1 MKIAHALPAFALAHL
16 VLIGCGSGSAV
27 HGSTRAGFATFPPSL
42 TALAP
47 NSSPVNS
54 VPFTMTVSGSNFTP
68 DATVFW
74 NGTPQQTAFVNANE
88 LMVAVTHTD
97 LMFAG
102 FAQIYVR
109 TAGMNSNTVNFNV
122 SVQ

>member
-1 MKIAHALPAFALAHL
+1 MRVAYILLGLVLAHL
-16 VLIGCGSGSAV
+16 ILMGCGSGSAV
-27 HGSTRAGFATFPPSL
+27 HGSTRAGFATFSPSL
-42 TALAP
+42 SALVP

-54 VPFTMTVSGSNFTP
+54 VPFAMTVNGTNFTP

-74 NGTPQQTAFVNANE
+74 NGTSQQTTFVNANE
-88 LMVAVTHTD
+88 LLVAVTESD

-102 FAQIYVR
+102 PAQVYVR
-109 TAGMNSNTVNFNV
+109 TAGMNSNTVNFDV